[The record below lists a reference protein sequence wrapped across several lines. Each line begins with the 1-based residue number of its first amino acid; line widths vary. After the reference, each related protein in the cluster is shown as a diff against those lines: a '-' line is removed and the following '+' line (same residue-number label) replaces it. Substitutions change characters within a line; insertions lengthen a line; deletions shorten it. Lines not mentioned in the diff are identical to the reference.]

1 MQRRH
6 WVKSVIGRE
15 SIAVGV
21 APVAVVPRAPSMSP
35 EELYTRHAE
44 AVSRWVANLAG
55 PGAGRDVEDLT
66 HEVFIIAFR
75 RLDAFRGDA
84 KVTTWLYRI
93 ALNVVRN
100 QRRRAR
106 IRRWFSLSSAQE
118 RELSSEALPPDEA
131 LERERRRRLVYR
143 VLDRIPERHR
153 AILVMFEIE
162 QLSGAEIAER
172 LEIKL
177 GTVWVR
183 LTRAREV
190 FARELNASRGGA

>member
-1 MQRRH
+1 M
-6 WVKSVIGRE
+6 G
-15 SIAVGV
+15 IATI
-21 APVAVVPRAPSMSP
+21 AAVPRAASMSP
-35 EELYTRHAE
+35 EELYTRHAD

-55 PGAGRDVEDLT
+55 PGAGLDVEDLT

-75 RLDAFRGDA
+75 RLDGFRGDA

-106 IRRWFSLSSAQE
+106 IRRWLSLSSAHE
-118 RELSSEALPPDEA
+118 DELQSDALLPDEE
-131 LERERRRRLVYR
+131 LERARRKRLVYR
-143 VLDRIPERHR
+143 ALDRIPERHR
-153 AILVMFEIE
+153 ALLVMFEIE

-172 LEIKL
+172 LEIKV

-190 FARELNASRGGA
+190 FTRELETLGGAA